1 MSKHYLVMFEVEEGE
16 WMYASAENP
25 FTYESKP
32 LIFDSKD
39 EAGVH
44 AKKYN
49 TGVVVEQ
56 TDIRP
61 FDVDERARARVRAAI
76 NNGV

>member
-1 MSKHYLVMFEVEEGE
+1 MFEVEEGE

-39 EAGVH
+39 EAEVH

>member
-1 MSKHYLVMFEVEEGE
+1 MFEVEEGE

-39 EAGVH
+39 EAEVH

-61 FDVDERARARVRAAI
+61 FDVDERARARVRATI
-76 NNGV
+76 NNGL

>member
-1 MSKHYLVMFEVEEGE
+1 MSERYLVMFEVEEGE

-25 FTYESKP
+25 FTYDSKP

-39 EAGVH
+39 EAEVH